1 MGSLE
6 RVFVTGSTGF
16 IAGMGQDDIMEGG
29 LVAELLKK
37 HEVYVLVRPIAE
49 FKPDKKA
56 LDGVNIEYGD
66 LTDFLTV
73 DSIVRKVNPDVILHL
88 GARTPVSFSFDQPM
102 DYQSINFLGT
112 AGLVTAARGLPSL
125 EKFIFAS
132 TMESYGWQPP
142 GRLITENATQ
152 NPASPYAVSKVAAE
166 HYVKMAGRAFG
177 MPYIIMRA
185 CNTYGGKPF
194 DTIIEYLTNSML
206 AGATPHIGMPDA
218 VRDFIYVSDHTQ
230 AYLKAIKHE
239 FGGKEERLEKIESDP
254 NHFAF
259 NFGWGLQLNIKDIA
273 EKIRK
278 LTGYSGEIKMGFPPD
293 YPNRIVTEPYLSLD
307 ATKARKLL
315 GWEPEFD
322 IDAGLRK
329 TVEYWKAKMK

>member
-1 MGSLE
+1 MSKVLI
-6 RVFVTGSTGF
+6 TGSTGF
-16 IAGMGQDDIMEGG
+16 IAGMGQNDFLDGG
-29 LVAELLKK
+29 LVGELAKK
-37 HEVYVLVRPIAE
+37 NDVFALVRPIAE

-56 LDGVNIEYGD
+56 LGGVNIEYGE
-66 LTDFLTV
+66 LTDFLTM
-73 DSIVRKVNPDVILHL
+73 DKIVKKVSPNVILHL
-88 GARTPVSFSFDQPM
+88 GARTPVSYSFEQPM
-102 DYQSINFLGT
+102 DYQSINFMGT
-112 AGLVTAARGLPSL
+112 ASLVTAARGLPSL

-142 GRLITENATQ
+142 SRLITENATQ

-206 AGATPHIGMPDA
+206 AGATPHIGTPDA

-230 AYLKAIKHE
+230 AYLKAME
-239 FGGKEERLEKIESDP
+239 FELGEAREREERVKSDP

-259 NFGWGLQLNIKDIA
+259 NFGWGLQLKIKDIA
-273 EKIRK
+273 ENIRK
-278 LTGYSGEIKMGFPPD
+278 LTSYSGEIKMGFPPD
-293 YPNRIVTEPYLSLD
+293 YPKRVVTEPFLSLD
-307 ATKARKLL
+307 ASKARKIL

-329 TVEYWKAKMK
+329 TVEYWKALMK